1 MIYPGHLGS
10 GLTLRVTGL
19 DAFKMICR
27 PDLEVAHTVST
38 SSASSDLI
46 PFRFDY
52 AVNSNRSGG
61 FETRLPRSLPVHVI
75 WRYHDELVL

>member
-10 GLTLRVTGL
+10 GLTLDVTGR

-38 SSASSDLI
+38 ASVSSDLI
-46 PFRFDY
+46 ATVLKVKRKELLED
-52 AVNSNRSGG
+52 SDC
-61 FETRLPRSLPVHVI
+61 TRESHA
-75 WRYHDELVL
+75 

>member
-10 GLTLRVTGL
+10 GLTLKVTGL

-38 SSASSDLI
+38 ASASSDLI
-46 PFRFDY
+46 
-52 AVNSNRSGG
+52 A
-61 FETRLPRSLPVHVI
+61 T
-75 WRYHDELVL
+75 VLKVKRNDRRPSESCRGW